1 MARIKIYGFKKY
13 EEQLENLSRSISE
26 IEGKAIYEG
35 AGLVA
40 DAVREGIDSIKTDGN
55 STWEKTRREKQN
67 QGLKDGFGI
76 APLQDDNE
84 FLNVK
89 LGFNGYN
96 SSVETKKF
104 PNGQPNAMVARVFN
118 SGTSVVTKQ
127 PFFDEA
133 VRKMRKPAQEKM
145 KEVFENEIDEIMKG

>member
-55 STWEKTRREKQN
+55 SSWEKKRRE
-67 QGLKDGFGI
+67 
-76 APLQDDNE
+76 
-84 FLNVK
+84 
-89 LGFNGYN
+89 
-96 SSVETKKF
+96 
-104 PNGQPNAMVARVFN
+104 
-118 SGTSVVTKQ
+118 
-127 PFFDEA
+127 EA
-133 VRKMRKPAQEKM
+133 GA
-145 KEVFENEIDEIMKG
+145 

>member
-13 EEQLENLSRSISE
+13 EEQLENLSRTISE
-26 IEGKAIYEG
+26 IEGHAIYEG

-40 DAVREGIDSIKTDGN
+40 DAVREGIDSIETGGD
-55 STWEKTRREKQN
+55 SLWEKKRREKQK
-67 QGLKDGFGI
+67 QGLKEGFGI
-76 APLQDDNE
+76 APLRDDNG

-96 SSVETKKF
+96 SGVTTKKF
-104 PNGQPNAMVARVFN
+104 PNGQPNVMVARVFN
-118 SGTSVVTKQ
+118 SGTSHNKKQ
-127 PFFDEA
+127 PFFDKA

-145 KEVFENEIDEIMKG
+145 KEVFEKEIDEIMKG